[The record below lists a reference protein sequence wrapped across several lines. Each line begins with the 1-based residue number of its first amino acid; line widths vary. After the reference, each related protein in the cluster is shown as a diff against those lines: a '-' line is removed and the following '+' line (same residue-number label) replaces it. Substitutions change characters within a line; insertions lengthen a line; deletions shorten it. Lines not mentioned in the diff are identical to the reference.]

1 MDSYLVDETTL
12 GEFVD
17 TLLEQ
22 KYPDDPKDAHADVRT
37 EAIKAL
43 DHKILKAIF
52 GQLTPDE
59 GAELNKLLDENDSD
73 TTVFEDFFRNNSVD
87 LEKTITNVMVD
98 FKEDFLRGGNNE

>member
-22 KYPDDPKDAHADVRT
+22 KYPGQPADAHADVKK

-43 DHKILKAIF
+43 DFKILKAIF
-52 GQLTPDE
+52 GQLTPE
-59 GAELNKLLDENDSD
+59 QGTELSHLLDQTDSD
-73 TTVFEDFFRNNSVD
+73 QSVFEDFFKKNNVD
-87 LEKTITNVMVD
+87 LEKVIAKELED
-98 FKEDFLRGGNNE
+98 YREDFMKGGDNE